1 MVGSVRE
8 KYSSFKANF
17 RDVYLKRYIDEV
29 MACVESFETYI
40 LGEFLEKNP
49 MIDIFCK
56 YTSGGDLFQQAIED
70 PLDELEFAELKCRE
84 VFHLRHF

>member
-1 MVGSVRE
+1 MPAKELYAVVGSVRE

-40 LGEFLEKNP
+40 LGEFL
-49 MIDIFCK
+49 
-56 YTSGGDLFQQAIED
+56 
-70 PLDELEFAELKCRE
+70 
-84 VFHLRHF
+84 